1 MLFFLPFVL
10 MKKILFV
17 FLLCMI
23 WQEGFSQYVYGTTGL
38 LHMPTADMQRD
49 KTFLFGASYLD
60 VAATPAHWNYH
71 TFNYYINITIFLGSK
86 SDILVP
92 CIRQNTVVLI
102 FHLPFGGNIVTRT
115 DSFQGGCV
123 YGKKGGGKN
132 GLLRLYWARM
142 IQVPMI
148 Y

>member
-1 MLFFLPFVL
+1 MSIFKSVLLGGMLLLLPIGIIIRL
-10 MKKILFV
+10 I
-17 FLLCMI
+17 
-23 WQEGFSQYVYGTTGL
+23 TTL
-38 LHMPTADMQRD
+38 ISP
-49 KTFLFGASYLD
+49 F
-60 VAATPAHWNYH
+60 
-71 TFNYYINITIFLGSK
+71 FLGSK

-102 FHLPFGGNIVTRT
+102 SHLPFGGNIVTRT